1 MNVLAGIGHTHHT
14 HLGQMPWDAFVLH
27 FSLFDPT
34 LKPTVGEGVALV
46 ELKVAFVVEKTATSF
61 WQDVLNFV
69 RGNECGRQV
78 DEVLS
83 SWL

>member
-46 ELKVAFVVEKTATSF
+46 ELKVAFVIEKTPTSF
-61 WQDVLNFV
+61 WQDVLDSV
-69 RGNECGRQV
+69 SSDDCGRKV

>member
-1 MNVLAGIGHTHHT
+1 
-14 HLGQMPWDAFVLH
+14 MPWDAFVLLLG
-27 FSLFDPT
+27 LFDPT

-46 ELKVAFVVEKTATSF
+46 ELKVAFVIEKTATSF
-61 WQDVLNFV
+61 CQDVLDSV
-69 RGNECGRQV
+69 CGDDCGRKV